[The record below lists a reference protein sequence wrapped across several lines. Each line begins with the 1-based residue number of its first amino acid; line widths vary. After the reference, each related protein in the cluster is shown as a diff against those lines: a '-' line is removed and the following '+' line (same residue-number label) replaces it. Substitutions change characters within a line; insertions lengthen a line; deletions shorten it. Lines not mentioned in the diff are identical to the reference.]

1 MSNSEEIKNHR
12 DKIASEGFSKL
23 YSNPIIPYDIH
34 PEVTNNI
41 EAKIISNQVHE
52 QLVEKRKINRIGI
65 VGHSDFTQ
73 STVKFRN
80 EKPCVVVC
88 VGDNGIGAI
97 HAIEMAKKI
106 GADIGT
112 IIAEPLTKNANLS
125 DAILDVMDSRNYL
138 GSTPNKQILEA
149 SKLDYERISRMV
161 PKGTKVFNYPDG
173 FSCNARNQKNADRKH
188 KNYLKDK
195 N

>member
-1 MSNSEEIKNHR
+1 MKNKDLFAGESFSEITNNTDNTDNIDNIAIASHL
-12 DKIASEGFSKL
+12 DKI
-23 YSNPIIPYDIH
+23 
-34 PEVTNNI
+34 
-41 EAKIISNQVHE
+41 
-52 QLVEKRKINRIGI
+52 
-65 VGHSDFTQ
+65 GHSVWGE

-80 EKPCVVVC
+80 EKPCVVV
-88 VGDNGIGAI
+88 VGGDNGIGAM
-97 HAIEMAKKI
+97 HAIEMTKKI

-112 IIAEPLTKNANLS
+112 IIAEPLTKNTNLS
-125 DAILDVMDSRNYL
+125 DAILDIMDSRNYL